1 MNNLEYISK
10 NISKLLA
17 LDEKIKIINDKQ
29 KELKKERDTVEELVL
44 DILNKNNLTN
54 NKFRLENSSIFCT
67 KNQTLPPF
75 NSKIV
80 EDILSNYMAKD
91 KVDFLLK
98 KIDDYRNNNRKENL
112 VLKRKQI
119 KNKSHKRKLL
129 KNK

>member
-119 KNKSHKRKLL
+119 
-129 KNK
+129 

>member
-29 KELKKERDTVEELVL
+29 KELKKERDAVEDLVL

-67 KNQTLPPF
+67 KNQTLPTF
-75 NSKIV
+75 NSKLV

-98 KIDDYRNNNRKENL
+98 KIDDYRNNNRKETL

>member
-75 NSKIV
+75 NSKLV

>member
-10 NISKLLA
+10 NISKLLS

-29 KELKKERDTVEELVL
+29 KELKKERDAVEELVL

-75 NSKIV
+75 NSKLV